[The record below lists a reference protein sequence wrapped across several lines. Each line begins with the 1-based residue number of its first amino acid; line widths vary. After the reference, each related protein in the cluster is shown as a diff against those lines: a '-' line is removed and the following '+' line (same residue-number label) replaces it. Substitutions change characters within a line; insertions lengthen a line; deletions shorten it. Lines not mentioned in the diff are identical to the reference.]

1 MLTEEKLKVPR
12 IIESKIWFW
21 DTFSCVFPIL
31 ILFLLTY
38 EKVGNSEI
46 LISFEARDV
55 SLA

>member
-21 DTFSCVFPIL
+21 DTFACVVSIL

-38 EKVGNSEI
+38 EKVENSSNGNFLFSPT
-46 LISFEARDV
+46 F
-55 SLA
+55 